1 MVPLV
6 PCVVL
11 GAGKEGMCGSV
22 DTCSSGGWGL
32 HWHYCGVTPGYVAAD
47 GWLDLQCV

>member
-11 GAGKEGMCGSV
+11 GAGKQGMFSSV
-22 DTCSSGGWGL
+22 GTCSSGGWGL

-47 GWLDLQCV
+47 G